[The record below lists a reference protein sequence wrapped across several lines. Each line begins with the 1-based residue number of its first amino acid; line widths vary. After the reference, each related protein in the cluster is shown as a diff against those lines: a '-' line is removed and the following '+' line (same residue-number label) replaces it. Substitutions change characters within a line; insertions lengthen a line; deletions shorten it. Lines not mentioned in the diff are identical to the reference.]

1 MSVYLEASALWAMYY
16 GEPGGDRVVWV
27 LDSFSS
33 LTLEWTLL
41 ELGRA
46 VSKRLNEG
54 EIVEA
59 EAEEL
64 EMFILSDFRRLVGEK
79 KMSLVRVSW
88 PLIREAYMLIRPFN
102 LYASDAVHMAT
113 AILKKVRV
121 MLVDDFHFKRLSGKV
136 SEPRILPITSSG
148 DEIKKEVESKW

>member
-27 LDSFSS
+27 LDNFPS

-46 VSKRLNEG
+46 MSKRSNEG
-54 EIVEA
+54 EITNA

-64 EMFILSDFRRLVGEK
+64 EIFILSDFRKLVGK
-79 KMSLVRVSW
+79 KKVVLVKVSW
-88 PLIREAYMLIRPFN
+88 PLVREAYTLIRPLN
-102 LYASDAVHMAT
+102 LYASDAAHLVA
-113 AILKKVRV
+113 ARLKKARV
-121 MLVDDFHFKRLSGKV
+121 MLVDDFHLKRLSERV
-136 SEPRILPITSSG
+136 REPRILSITSPRE
-148 DEIKKEVESKW
+148 EIKREVEGRG

>member
-27 LDSFSS
+27 LDTFSS

-64 EMFILSDFRRLVGEK
+64 EMFILGDLKRLVGEK
-79 KMSLVRVSW
+79 KVSLIKLSW
-88 PLIREAYMLIRPFN
+88 PLVREAYTLIRPLN
-102 LYASDAVHMAT
+102 LYASDAVHMA
-113 AILKKVRV
+113 AAMLKKVRV
-121 MLVDDFHFKRLSGKV
+121 MLVDDFHFKRLSAKV
-136 SEPRILPITSSG
+136 STPRIMSINSSR
-148 DEIKKEVESKW
+148 DEIKKEVESKG